1 MVLVLFFSVTV
12 LVSTEA
18 IVFSTVA
25 VVKCGISMVL
35 VTLFPTTVLVST
47 EAIVLSTVTVVRS
60 WERVTVLLPRF
71 TTFVETTVWAS
82 VEGSPVLI
90 KVLPDEAIDVLFWN
104 GAAEASGTGKMLPD
118 GANAVEGSLLLTAEL
133 TDGSVAVLFW

>member
-1 MVLVLFFSVTV
+1 M
-12 LVSTEA
+12 
-18 IVFSTVA
+18 
-25 VVKCGISMVL
+25 C
-35 VTLFPTTVLVST
+35 
-47 EAIVLSTVTVVRS
+47 
-60 WERVTVLLPRF
+60 
-71 TTFVETTVWAS
+71 AS